1 MIIEIEA
8 FDSSSSK
15 YIPYVLTTRLVI
27 GHEDFHLVIGHEAH

>member
-27 GHEDFHLVIGHEAH
+27 GHEDLVIGHEAH